1 MRICCFCSNANR
13 TCAKL
18 NGHVQQKALGTQGGV
33 ALIRCDGG
41 GRFGYGHV
49 KRMVALAKALRDR
62 EGMGALFAVNGTA
75 DALAPIR
82 SAGFEAALV
91 DGNDDETALASL
103 IDARKPDMLICDMRE
118 GIGREGLARSLQ
130 IRFADGRG

>member
-1 MRICCFCSNANR
+1 MCSRRRLAPR
-13 TCAKL
+13 
-18 NGHVQQKALGTQGGV
+18 GGL

-62 EGMGALFAVNGTA
+62 EGMGALFAVNGTE

-82 SAGFEAALV
+82 AAGFEAVLV
-91 DGNDDETALASL
+91 DGNDDEAALAAI
-103 IDARKPDMLICDMRE
+103 IDARAPDMLICDMRE
-118 GIGREGLARSLQ
+118 GL
-130 IRFADGRG
+130 DRGGAGASRQSRCR